1 MNRHSVTLSLVEWEV
16 ARIYHLLNRRDA
28 SKLEGWQAQCLQMFV
43 VITRGCRF
51 GWKHKCMKL
60 ACCLSLDC
68 ESVTKETVFHKNWS
82 SSSGGSDNC
91 DSFSRIHC
99 TRHKLSLGQA
109 LDNALESWLLRIS
122 WHFSRYSRGWV
133 CRQLVSSNFC
143 VFSQPVIICLETE
156 FKPISEFS
164 VNGSGATLQLMVKSR
179 YLVCSVSVCLCV
191 SKSGELAGHWCVW
204 VRNGRVLSCPEKPS
218 SNSLLSLLSQPSVTS
233 VGQSDS
239 PSGTMPSNLDD
250 PRQDFLSTPNSL
262 LYSNCLWPEFIISI
276 LNRI

>member
-1 MNRHSVTLSLVEWEV
+1 MDEFHAKYSTFADSYQVTHSSHHHCIMDTLSLAELRILMNRHSVTLSLVEWEV

-99 TRHKLSLGQA
+99 YPAQALPWTSLGQC
-109 LDNALESWLLRIS
+109 LGVLALENLLTFQPLLKRMS
-122 WHFSRYSRGWV
+122 
-133 CRQLVSSNFC
+133 VSS
-143 VFSQPVIICLETE
+143 I
-156 FKPISEFS
+156 
-164 VNGSGATLQLMVKSR
+164 
-179 YLVCSVSVCLCV
+179 
-191 SKSGELAGHWCVW
+191 
-204 VRNGRVLSCPEKPS
+204 
-218 SNSLLSLLSQPSVTS
+218 
-233 VGQSDS
+233 GQ
-239 PSGTMPSNLDD
+239 
-250 PRQDFLSTPNSL
+250 F
-262 LYSNCLWPEFIISI
+262 
-276 LNRI
+276 